1 MSERIRFGDFVE
13 SEIEYFKNACNF
25 APDELRFFLL
35 RVRHKPLVEI
45 CFEMNISASKADSLS
60 RRVKKKIIKVL

>member
-1 MSERIRFGDFVE
+1 MSERIRFGGFVE

-35 RVRHKPLVEI
+35 RVRHKSIVEI
-45 CFEMNISASKADSLS
+45 CFEMNISEGKANSLS
-60 RRVKKKIIKVL
+60 KSVRKKIIKVL